1 MVPTSIRTSN
11 PGEQIKD
18 RSRVKELAEVFTAE
32 REVSAMMDL
41 LGPTGWD
48 IGTRVLEPACG
59 NGNFLEEILR
69 RKLATVAKTIK
80 TQAEFEY
87 QTLRALTNTYGID
100 IDKPNVVE
108 ARIRLHALVVH
119 HYSTE
124 RNTWQERG
132 GFLRSVDYVLS
143 KNIVRGD
150 SLNGAGKIV
159 LVDFTTPKRFYF
171 GEECYTLGELEGC
184 APREGALPFTASPFK
199 IVEAVHYL
207 ELGHGA

>member
-1 MVPTSIRTSN
+1 MVATSIRNSN

-32 REVSAMMDL
+32 REVSAMMNL
-41 LGPTGWD
+41 LGPTGRD
-48 IGTRVLEPACG
+48 IGARVLEPACG

-100 IDKPNVVE
+100 IDKPNVTE

-143 KNIVRGD
+143 RNIVRGD
-150 SLNGAGKIV
+150 SLNGADKIV
-159 LVDFTTPKRFYF
+159 LVDFTTPKRFHF
-171 GEECYTLGELEGC
+171 GEEYYTLGELERC
-184 APREGALPFTASPFK
+184 APREGALPFVASPFK
-199 IVEAVHYL
+199 TIEAVHYL
-207 ELGHGA
+207 ELGYGA